1 MTGKPLKGKV
11 DRYIERLF
19 IIGLVVVVLLI
30 VAMVF
35 VVPRLDQG
43 PSQEPGELAVGEE
56 ETLSARVVRVLEEG
70 TVELGDGL
78 GHPYQKLLLRV
89 ESGSLEG
96 EEIIVEEGTVNV
108 TSQDALFRA
117 GDRVYVQRVAGV
129 AGDLFYVTDTNRTS
143 SLLWMAVLFVLLV
156 LAVGRSKGVRSLAGT
171 LFSLFVILGFI
182 VPQILAGRDPVF
194 VSVAGSVLLL
204 AVSNYLVYGWNPKA
218 HAALAGMS
226 ISLILTGSLA
236 WLFVEWARLTGLG
249 AEETSYLVIELG
261 AGIRLRG
268 LVLGGII
275 IGSLGVLDDI
285 CIGQA
290 AAVFELINANRDLSW
305 VDLFRS
311 SMNIG
316 RDHIAALVNTLFL
329 AYVGA
334 SMPLMLVF
342 SIYQESLVRRV
353 NREPIAEEIVRT
365 LVGSLGLVLA
375 VPITGLIASLIARW
389 AVNREKTKGNPQS
402 GVRDAGT
409 TTGDH

>member
-1 MTGKPLKGKV
+1 LKDKA
-11 DRYIERLF
+11 DRYIERFF
-19 IIGLVVVVLLI
+19 IIGPIIVVLLI
-30 VAMVF
+30 VALVF
-35 VVPRLDQG
+35 VAPRLARE
-43 PSQEPGELAVGEE
+43 PSPESSELAVGEE

-70 TVELGDGL
+70 TADLGGGVE
-78 GHPYQKLLLRV
+78 HPYQKLLLHV

-96 EEIIVEEGTVNV
+96 EDIIVEEGTVNI
-108 TSQDALFRA
+108 TSQDTLYRV
-117 GDRVYVQRVAGV
+117 GDRVYVQRVAGIS
-129 AGDLFYVTDTNRTS
+129 GDLFYVTDTDRTN
-143 SLLWMAVLFVLLV
+143 SLLWMAALFVGLV
-156 LAVGRSKGVRSLAGT
+156 LAVGRSKGLRSLAGT
-171 LFSLFVILGFI
+171 LFSLVVILGFI
-182 VPQILAGRDPVF
+182 VPQILAGRDPVL
-194 VSVAGSVLLL
+194 VSITGSVVLL

-218 HAALAGMS
+218 HAALAGMT
-226 ISLILTGSLA
+226 ISLILTGLLA

-261 AGIRLRG
+261 SGIRLRG

-342 SIYQESLVRRV
+342 SIYQESFIRRI

-375 VPITGLIASLIARW
+375 VPITGLIASLAARW
-389 AVNREKTKGNPQS
+389 AVSRESAKGSANS
-402 GVRDAGT
+402 GARDVGT
-409 TTGDH
+409 SIGHH

>member
-1 MTGKPLKGKV
+1 
-11 DRYIERLF
+11 
-19 IIGLVVVVLLI
+19 
-30 VAMVF
+30 
-35 VVPRLDQG
+35 
-43 PSQEPGELAVGEE
+43 
-56 ETLSARVVRVLEEG
+56 
-70 TVELGDGL
+70 
-78 GHPYQKLLLRV
+78 
-89 ESGSLEG
+89 
-96 EEIIVEEGTVNV
+96 
-108 TSQDALFRA
+108 
-117 GDRVYVQRVAGV
+117 
-129 AGDLFYVTDTNRTS
+129 
-143 SLLWMAVLFVLLV
+143 VLFVVLV
-156 LAVGRSKGVRSLAGT
+156 LVVGRSKGLRSLAGT
-171 LFSLFVILGFI
+171 LFSLIVILGFI
-182 VPQILAGRDPVF
+182 VPQILAGRDPV
-194 VSVAGSVLLL
+194 VVSIVGSVALL

-226 ISLILTGSLA
+226 ISLIITGMLA

-261 AGIRLRG
+261 SGIRLRG

-342 SIYQESLVRRV
+342 SIYQESFIRRI

-375 VPITGLIASLIARW
+375 VPITGLIASLAARW
-389 AVNREKTKGNPQS
+389 AVSRETAKGS
-402 GVRDAGT
+402 DYLGAKDAGPT
-409 TTGDH
+409 VGHH

>member
-1 MTGKPLKGKV
+1 
-11 DRYIERLF
+11 
-19 IIGLVVVVLLI
+19 
-30 VAMVF
+30 
-35 VVPRLDQG
+35 
-43 PSQEPGELAVGEE
+43 
-56 ETLSARVVRVLEEG
+56 
-70 TVELGDGL
+70 
-78 GHPYQKLLLRV
+78 
-89 ESGSLEG
+89 
-96 EEIIVEEGTVNV
+96 
-108 TSQDALFRA
+108 
-117 GDRVYVQRVAGV
+117 
-129 AGDLFYVTDTNRTS
+129 
-143 SLLWMAVLFVLLV
+143 MAVLFVLLV
-156 LAVGRSKGVRSLAGT
+156 LAVGRSKGARSLTGT
-171 LFSLFVILGFI
+171 LFSLIVILGFI

-226 ISLILTGSLA
+226 ISLILTGLLA

-375 VPITGLIASLIARW
+375 VPITGLVARLIARW